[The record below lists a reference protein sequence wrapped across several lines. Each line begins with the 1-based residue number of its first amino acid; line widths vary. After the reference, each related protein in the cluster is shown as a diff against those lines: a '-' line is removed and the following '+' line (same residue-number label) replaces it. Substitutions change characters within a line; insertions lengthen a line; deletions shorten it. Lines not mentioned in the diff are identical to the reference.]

1 MKKLLYLALFFST
14 PSVLLAQTPGPYNNS
29 AWGNTLNGNSSGSGG
44 FVTIYSSLK
53 SVDGGDFWA
62 VKVNSSNPAI
72 EDVNISA
79 AMAQVPLSK
88 RLKAKAGEP
97 FTIDIHTAAFAATD
111 FQNPSPG
118 LNFWTADTST
128 VYFANSANESKPNGL
143 GQSGEASTYSDFFSW
158 DPKFPMNYYAPGQVN
173 YEGFKKQFVFTKGS
187 EEGYIVFRIEEREYT
202 TTEVTGTIPTGIAY
216 TTVLF
221 IPFVVEGPLERQ
233 IEPIGVVTKPQ
244 IPHMILHRPPGDLSK
259 ASITTGQK
267 TCRNLEET
275 YQYENSVTGYA
286 AFKWGTKLDVGLI
299 VTQELEAYV
308 QVTGTVGGGDVQI
321 SSNSKETCIETVSSI
336 EQKSLD
342 EGSIGGDLFIGYGF
356 DAEYG
361 KATNLYID
369 SLGQVNYYY
378 GIYMVPILPLRD
390 FQLTEDGIRKDMAEN
405 QALANNASVSPEIRA
420 KAQNQADAWQKV
432 LDLNAANILLAKNG
446 PTINNDLTFEGSE
459 VAQKFDKTVDFSLT
473 KSIETTSYFTG
484 GVAADFLVEYG
495 GAGASGGIN
504 FTTTSTYGEKTNETQ
519 SNTTTISYSFDDN
532 DTDDLFTVRT
542 FRDPMYGTPVFEL
555 IGSNNK
561 TSCPFEGGYQRD
573 QPKLEF
579 RSPFSNNQ
587 KSASVSNVTLG
598 QPAQFPITLRN
609 LSNESRTYFVRV
621 RPNSI
626 IDDNF
631 EVLAIGNSN
640 LTTTAVPIQVDPG
653 GVRNTSVTIS
663 RPQASLPT
671 QVSGVVIEW
680 YAECEPDIKDS
691 LVLNANWATPPPP
704 VLGALTH
711 PNPERN
717 IYVCGAISPIPLTA
731 SCSAGTKPYWYKSET
746 GGLPLDPIETNSIT
760 DNNAADGDEYYVS
773 CQSSNYISP
782 RSFFG
787 KVVFHSSPVVITE
800 SGPLSFCA
808 PGSVTFNSYA
818 DNNNKV
824 LSLVKA
830 NNQYVEVPHSNSLNL
845 SSSFTLEA
853 WVNYSGENVAIIDK
867 GNYDYLWML
876 NANGNSNKLGYFER
890 GIGWKYS
897 NDAVPENTWTHV
909 AVTLQSGIIRFYI
922 NGVESGYG
930 FLGSAFQDNLPMNIG
945 RQQPSYCQCNH
956 FNGSMD
962 ELRLWNVAK
971 SQAEIQASMKTGVA
985 HNSAGLVAYY
995 KFNEASGNTIIDAT
1009 SNNNNG
1015 VLINGASRQTAVTVP
1030 FNELDVLW
1038 APLNTTA
1045 SSFTAT
1051 SSGTYTAS
1059 VNYGIGCSTSV
1070 NKTVSVNSNAALVS
1084 LSSPNDDISSTI
1096 ITKTASSSNG
1106 KIVAANKITGTARVN
1121 YQAKSLELNAG
1132 FIAESGTVFS
1142 ADIGG
1147 CPN

>member
-29 AWGNTLNGNSSGSGG
+29 AWGNTLNGNSLGSGG

-111 FQNPSPG
+111 FQNPTPG

-143 GQSGEASTYSDFFSW
+143 GQSGEVSTYSDFFSW

-173 YEGFKKQFVFTKGS
+173 YEGFKNQFVFTKGS

-275 YQYENSVTGYA
+275 YQYENSVSGRA
-286 AFKWGTKLDVGLI
+286 SFKWGTKLELGII
-299 VTQELEAYV
+299 VTQELEAYY
-308 QVTGTVGGGDVQI
+308 QVTGSIGGGDIQI
-321 SSNSKETCIETVSSI
+321 STNSKETCIETVSSI

-369 SLGQVNYYY
+369 SLGQIQYYY

-390 FQLTEDGIRKDMAEN
+390 FQLTERGIRNDMAEN
-405 QALANNASVSPEIRA
+405 LALANDTSAPEEIRV

-432 LDLNAANILLAKNG
+432 LDLNAANILLAKSG
-446 PTINNDLTFEGSE
+446 PTIHNDLTWDGN
-459 VAQKFDKTVDFSLT
+459 VAAKTFNKTVDFSLT
-473 KSIETTSYFTG
+473 RSIETTSYFG
-484 GVAADFLVEYG
+484 GGIAAEFLVEYG
-495 GAGASGGIN
+495 GTGASGGIN
-504 FTTTSTYGEKTNETQ
+504 FMTTSTYGSKTDEST
-519 SNTTTISYSFDDN
+519 SNSTTISYSFEDN
-532 DTDDLFTVRT
+532 DTDDHFTVRT
-542 FRDPMYGTPVFEL
+542 FRDPMFGTPVFDL
-555 IGSNNK
+555 IGNNNRS
-561 TSCPFEGGYQRD
+561 SCPFEGGYQLDR
-573 QPKLEF
+573 PALK
-579 RSPFSNNQ
+579 FSGTTSKTLTVND
-587 KSASVSNVTLG
+587 VTLG
-598 QPAQFPITLRN
+598 QPANFKLNICNDSNFPRSYVLKVKDESLPSNMTILANGGSNITSSPITLSVEPNTCLYNRDLDIIRTLATVPTEINN
-609 LSNESRTYFVRV
+609 L
-621 RPNSI
+621 
-626 IDDNF
+626 
-631 EVLAIGNSN
+631 VL
-640 LTTTAVPIQVDPG
+640 
-653 GVRNTSVTIS
+653 
-663 RPQASLPT
+663 
-671 QVSGVVIEW
+671 EW

-691 LVLNANWATPPPP
+691 LVLNASWAIPPPP
-704 VLGALTH
+704 VLGNLPDA
-711 PNPERN
+711 NPARN
-717 IYVCGAISPIPLTA
+717 IYVCGAIQPISLEAT
-731 SCSAGTKPYWYKSET
+731 CSGGTQPYWYKSPT
-746 GGLPLDPIETNSIT
+746 GGVTLGINSIT
-760 DNNAADGDEYYVS
+760 DNNAIDGDEYYVS
-773 CQSSNYISP
+773 CESSNYISP

-800 SGPLSFCA
+800 SGPLSFCG

-818 DNNNKV
+818 DNNNKA

-845 SSSFTLEA
+845 STSFTLEA
-853 WVNYSGENVAIIDK
+853 WVNYTGENVAIIDK

-876 NANGNSNKLGYFER
+876 NANGNANKLGYFER

-909 AVTLQSGIIRFYI
+909 AVSLQSGIIRFYI

-945 RQQPSYCQCNH
+945 RQQPSSCQCNH

-971 SQAEIQASMKTGVA
+971 SQAEIQASMKIGVPV
-985 HNSAGLVAYY
+985 NSAGLVAYY
-995 KFNEASGNTIIDAT
+995 KFNEASGTSVIDAT
-1009 SNNNNG
+1009 GNNNNG
-1015 VLINGASRQTAVTVP
+1015 VLMNGASRQTAITVP
-1030 FNELDVLW
+1030 FNELNVSW

-1051 SSGTYTAS
+1051 TSGTYTAS
-1059 VNYGIGCSTSV
+1059 VDYGLGCTTSV
-1070 NKTVSVNSNAALVS
+1070 NKTVSVNSNATLVS
-1084 LSSPNDDISSTI
+1084 LSSPTDDFSSDTVF
-1096 ITKTASSSNG
+1096 KTASSTNG
-1106 KIVAANKITGTARVN
+1106 KIVASNKVTGTAKVT

-1132 FIAESGTVFS
+1132 FIANSGTVFS
-1142 ADIGG
+1142 AEIGG